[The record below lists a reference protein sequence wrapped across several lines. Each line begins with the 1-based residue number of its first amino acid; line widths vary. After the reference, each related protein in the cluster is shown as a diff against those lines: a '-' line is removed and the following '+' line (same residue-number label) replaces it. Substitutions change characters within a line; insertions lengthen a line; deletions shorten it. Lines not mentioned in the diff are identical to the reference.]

1 MRLVVTVPLGVLL
14 AIVPIPLVVITLLV
28 VITHLVV
35 VTPLNIHRAAPLRQ
49 SALQSP
55 LPAM

>member
-14 AIVPIPLVVITLLV
+14 AIVPILLV

-35 VTPLNIHRAAPLRQ
+35 VTPLNVHRAAPLRQ